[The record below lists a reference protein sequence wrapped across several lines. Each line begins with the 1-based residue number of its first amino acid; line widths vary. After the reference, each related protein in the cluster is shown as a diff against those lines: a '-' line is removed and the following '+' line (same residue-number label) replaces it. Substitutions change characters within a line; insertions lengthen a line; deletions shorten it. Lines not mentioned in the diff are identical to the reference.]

1 MLNTTSQ
8 LFCSMSSVWVCLMF
22 PHVSFR
28 LYIFGRN
35 STQARLVSYF
45 ILSGDAWFS
54 LIPLLMMF
62 NLITWLR
69 CCLSARLL
77 YYKAFL
83 FFLMF
88 LSAGRFPLCAGK
100 YGYWLLAP
108 DSYSPADKGL
118 PLSPAHPL
126 QPQFHI
132 SFPGRASEWFW
143 LVMCHEGVG
152 CKGLGSGTNNPTR
165 TINRQ
170 KSGSWKDARM
180 IKTVYKHWR
189 IKTKKF
195 FSCIITQGRNL
206 FLYSYPYS

>member
-83 FFLMF
+83 FFWVEVFWDSVYIFLFIILFIHSFIHLYSHGLMVF
-88 LSAGRFPLCAGK
+88 YFI
-100 YGYWLLAP
+100 WLIIVCNQYLFI
-108 DSYSPADKGL
+108 Y
-118 PLSPAHPL
+118 
-126 QPQFHI
+126 F
-132 SFPGRASEWFW
+132 SFFFGGAEW
-143 LVMCHEGVG
+143 LV
-152 CKGLGSGTNNPTR
+152 GS
-165 TINRQ
+165 
-170 KSGSWKDARM
+170 
-180 IKTVYKHWR
+180 
-189 IKTKKF
+189 
-195 FSCIITQGRNL
+195 
-206 FLYSYPYS
+206 